1 MRKCVVLAIWCLLV
15 MVTAAGAQETYFGK
29 NKVQYRN
36 FTWQYIQSDHFDIYF
51 YDNGY
56 DLAVYSATELEKAY
70 EIVTNQIKYFSRSRL
85 PVFIYNSHDDFQ
97 QTNITWDEPTEGT
110 EGFTE
115 AFKKRIVVHFMGSY
129 EDFRHLLHHELT
141 HAVIYD
147 YLYGEFFKAF
157 LTPNRLFSLPMWF
170 AEGYAE
176 YSSNGGWTQ
185 QADMAVR
192 DATIHEYLQ
201 PLDYM
206 GFLSYTEGYALVKYI
221 VDTYG
226 VDKLYEIL
234 SKGKAL
240 LTMDKALKSSLGINS
255 EELYEKFTREMRKRY
270 WPDIALRQEPKEF
283 AKLLTNH
290 EKDGS
295 HYNEKPQF
303 HPKGQMIAMFSD
315 RNGYTEIYLISAID
329 GKRVARLVKGE
340 RSADLESLRW
350 YTSGMSF
357 SPDGE
362 RLVFVSKSN
371 GTDALN
377 FLTLKDKD
385 IHLRKKFDVKSIVS
399 PAWSP
404 DGARVA
410 FSALSQ
416 GERDLF
422 VYCFD
427 GDSLIQLTRDRYDD
441 IDPTW
446 FPDSRRLIFSSDR
459 PHPDGASASDTADP
473 TFGMYNLQE
482 LNLADMT
489 ITPVLVGNGQN
500 TEPAVSPD
508 GERVAFVSNR
518 NGIDNIYVYYVDS
531 ARVIA
536 ATNTL
541 TNAKSP
547 SWSPDG
553 KSLAFSTFFKAGY
566 DVCLL
571 KDIAPKGDNGVLVP
585 TDFVLGKYDNK
596 VEWARHPR
604 GEETTEPTPA
614 HITER
619 APAPLDPDFP
629 KAPPVEKPS
638 WVEAMMPADSAAVDT
653 IPLAADTAVADTVI
667 LAADTARAIP
677 DTAAAVIDT
686 TKTAPP
692 GDTLTAAKPAAVDTT
707 TEDEYIY
714 HAAPGESVFSPEG
727 ELTMTT
733 DSTGA
738 LRPPVDQ
745 INADSLD
752 NRTSTGEFRIRP
764 YRTKFTPDIVTGGLQ
779 YDSFFGFRGQ
789 TVFIFSD
796 YLGDH
801 QILVATDL
809 VNTIDQS
816 NVQVYYL
823 YNKQRVDFSIGVFH
837 TKNYYLDAYD
847 SLFSDRFYGLV
858 GGMSWPRSK
867 FTRFEFNAATYFIDR
882 RMYDNPVLPTKNVRV
897 STAMLSWIHDTVLWG
912 ITGPVNGSRW
922 RATMEAAAPVI
933 GADGVKY
940 YAAELDYRTY
950 VRLGRWFSSAL
961 RGSGG
966 FSNGGA
972 AKQYFLGGNTNRIGS
987 ITVDNKVYDINNLYF
1002 SQVVTP
1008 LRGYDYYELE
1018 GTRYAVGNAELHFP
1032 LIDYFLMHYPLRL
1045 GLSNVI
1051 GALFLDMGAAWSRHI
1066 PFKGASGEGGF
1077 HLMGIKSGFGFGA
1090 RANLGFLVLRYD
1102 VAWRTDFRTV
1112 APHTKHYFSL
1122 GADF

>member
-1 MRKCVVLAIWCLLV
+1 MKKCMVLAIYCLLV
-15 MVTAAGAQETYFGK
+15 MAAAAGAQETYFGK

-36 FTWQYIQSDHFDIYF
+36 FEWQYIQSDHFDLYF

-56 DLAVYSATELEKAY
+56 DLAAYSAKELEKAY
-70 EIVTNQIKYFSRSRL
+70 DIVTSQLKYYARSRL

-97 QTNITWDEPTEGT
+97 QTNITWGDVPEGV

-157 LTPNRLFSLPMWF
+157 LTPNRLFNLPTWF

-185 QADMAVR
+185 SADMAVR

-206 GFLSYTEGYALVKYI
+206 EYLSYTEGYALVKYI

-226 VDKLYEIL
+226 VDKLHEIL

-240 LTMDKALKSSLGINS
+240 LTMDKALKSSIGVNS
-255 EELYEKFTREMRKRY
+255 EELFEKFSREMRKRY
-270 WPDIALRQEPKEF
+270 WPDIALREEPKEF
-283 AKLLTNH
+283 SKLLTNH

-303 HPKGQMIAMFSD
+303 HPKGQMLAMISD
-315 RNGYTEIYLISAID
+315 RNGYSEIHLISAID

-362 RLVFVSKSN
+362 QLVFVSKSD
-371 GTDALN
+371 GIDALN
-377 FLTLKDKD
+377 FLRLKDKD
-385 IHLRKKFDVKSIVS
+385 IHLRKKFGVKSIVS

-404 DGARVA
+404 DGSRVA

-427 GDSLIQLTRDRYDD
+427 GDSLIQLTHDQYDD
-441 IDPTW
+441 LDPSW

-459 PHPDGASASDTADP
+459 PHPDSYTSGGTANP
-473 TFGMYNLQE
+473 TYGQYNLQE
-482 LNLADMT
+482 LDASDLS
-489 ITPVLVGNGQN
+489 ITPILVGDGNN
-500 TEPAVSPD
+500 AEPTVSPD

-518 NGIDNIYVYYVDS
+518 SGIDNIYVYYVDS

-536 ATNTL
+536 VTNSL

-571 KDIAPKGDNGVLVP
+571 KDIVPKGDNGVLVL

-596 VEWARHPR
+596 LEWARPSR
-604 GEETTEPTPA
+604 GQETVESTPA
-614 HITER
+614 HIAGQT
-619 APAPLDPDFP
+619 PAPIDPDFP
-629 KAPPVEKPS
+629 KTIAVPEPS
-638 WVEAMMPADSAAVDT
+638 WVETVPIGDTATADTV
-653 IPLAADTAVADTVI
+653 IMAADTAKAIPAVDTLVADT
-667 LAADTARAIP
+667 LAL
-677 DTAAAVIDT
+677 
-686 TKTAPP
+686 
-692 GDTLTAAKPAAVDTT
+692 DTLAVDTLAAAKPAAADTIM
-707 TEDEYIY
+707 EDQYIH
-714 HAAPGESVFSPEG
+714 HAPPGESIFSPEG
-727 ELTMTT
+727 ELTMVT
-733 DSTGA
+733 DSSGA
-738 LRPPVDQ
+738 PRLPVDS

-752 NRTSTGEFRIRP
+752 NVTTTGEYKIRP
-764 YRTKFTPDIVTGGLQ
+764 YRTRFTPDIISGGLQ

-789 TVFIFSD
+789 TVFIISD

-801 QILVATDL
+801 QFLVATDL

-816 NVQVYYL
+816 NIQAYYL
-823 YNKQRVDFSIGVFH
+823 YNKLRVDFNVGIFH
-837 TKNYYLDAYD
+837 TKNYYLDAYND
-847 SLFSDRFYGLV
+847 LFSDRFYGFA
-858 GGMSWPRSK
+858 GGLSWPRSK
-867 FTRFEFNAATYFIDR
+867 FTRVEFNAATYFIDR
-882 RMYDNPVLPTKNVRV
+882 RLYDLDTLGKENVRV
-897 STAMLSWIHDTVLWG
+897 STTMLSWIHDNVLWG
-912 ITGPVNGSRW
+912 VTGPVNGSRW
-922 RATMEAAAPVI
+922 RATVEVAVPII
-933 GADGVKY
+933 GSDGVKY

-950 VRLGRWFSSAL
+950 LRLGRWFSSAL
-961 RGSGG
+961 RWSGG
-966 FSNGGA
+966 MSNGDT
-972 AKQYFLGGNTNRIGS
+972 AKRYYLGGNTNRIGS
-987 ITVDNKVYDINNLYF
+987 ISVDNSVYDINNLYF
-1002 SQVVTP
+1002 SRVV
-1008 LRGYDYYELE
+1008 
-1018 GTRYAVGNAELHFP
+1018 
-1032 LIDYFLMHYPLRL
+1032 
-1045 GLSNVI
+1045 
-1051 GALFLDMGAAWSRHI
+1051 
-1066 PFKGASGEGGF
+1066 
-1077 HLMGIKSGFGFGA
+1077 
-1090 RANLGFLVLRYD
+1090 
-1102 VAWRTDFRTV
+1102 
-1112 APHTKHYFSL
+1112 
-1122 GADF
+1122 